1 MSKKILLVED
11 EALIAMSQAKVLKK
25 HEYEVVTAY
34 SGEKAIEAV
43 DSDPEISLIL
53 MDIDL
58 GKGMD
63 GTEAAQ
69 EILKKQELPIVF
81 LTSHSEKEYVD
92 RVKKITNYGYVLKSS
107 GEFVLVESINMAFHL
122 YEAHKELQNQ
132 KEDLQS
138 AIFQQEKAK
147 KAYQRIFNLTPAL
160 FCIAGTDGYFKEL
173 NPEWEKTLGYTL
185 EELKSKPLTDFIH
198 PDDIE
203 PTQHEIEKQTSG
215 SETAYFIN
223 RYYHKDGSYRYL
235 EWNALPSEEG
245 YLYASAKDVTEQIH
259 KDEELKKSEEKY
271 RLLFQYSNDAIFV
284 HEIGS
289 DKLPGRIIEVNEQA
303 CRLLQYSR
311 EELLQMSIIDIT
323 AEENQSLLRSRAKEL
338 VEKKHFTFVSE
349 DMRRDGVLIPV
360 EVSAYSYSEGG
371 RDFVVSS
378 IRDITER
385 KRLEKEL
392 KSNTDFMEDI
402 LDNMHDLVSLT
413 DLAGNFVFV
422 GKSHKILGY
431 EPIDLIGSNVMEI
444 VHPDD
449 YSYVEKE
456 FHNFLLSKENKKIEY
471 RCKRSDGSYLWFETV
486 GKILPDESGNPGNI
500 IFSTR
505 DISERKQIENA
516 LKESEKKYR
525 LITENASDMI
535 IQVDER
541 LRPIYIS
548 PSVAESLG
556 YTLEDIADAN
566 VLEFVP
572 PEDQKSL
579 AKLIEKKIE
588 KNEKKLVHSH
598 RIYTKSGELRWMET
612 RARLTYD
619 VKGRFKGAIYADRD
633 ITDIRKLEQVNEER
647 RQLLEAIL
655 EANPNAVFT
664 LDSKNRITEWNRE
677 AEKLLHY
684 TRKEVLGC
692 NIDEIVGRE
701 DDIVYEEV
709 LSFSKRTLSGEAV
722 PPTETVRFT
731 KEGKALPLIIAGSPI
746 IVDGT
751 FTGVVVT
758 YTDISRLKQKEKE
771 VETLLG
777 EKEQLLHEVHH
788 RIKNHMNTIYSIIS
802 LRASHIDNLQTRD
815 VLEEVQDKVNLMQ
828 NIYQSLYTGKDV
840 GTIRISSYLDPVI
853 HDIQS
858 AYIDNQTISIS
869 TDIQAIEVTSKQSFP
884 IGIIITELITNSIK
898 YAFDESGEGKIHIS
912 IHKDKENTDFLYI
925 EVADNGKG
933 IPPEIVENGEYGFG
947 LTLVEGYT
955 KQFDGTMSISTE
967 EGTTVRVVL
976 ELE

>member
-1 MSKKILLVED
+1 MGKKILLVED
-11 EALIAMSQAKVLKK
+11 EAILAMSEAKILEKNG
-25 HEYEVVTAY
+25 YEVVIAHN
-34 SGEKAIEAV
+34 GERAIRAV

-58 GKGMD
+58 GKGID

-69 EILKKQELPIVF
+69 KILKKQELPIVF

-92 RVKKITNYGYVLKSS
+92 RVKKITNYGYVLKNS

-122 YEAHKELQNQ
+122 YEAHKELKNQ
-132 KEDLQS
+132 KENLQA
-138 AIFQQEKAK
+138 AIFQQEKSK
-147 KAYQRIFNLTPAL
+147 NAYQRIFNLTPAL
-160 FCIAGTDGYFKEL
+160 FCVAGTDGYFKEL
-173 NPEWEKTLGYTL
+173 NPEWEKTLGYTI
-185 EELKSKPLTDFIH
+185 EELKSKPLSDFIH

-203 PTQHEIEKQTSG
+203 PTQHEIEKQTG
-215 SETAYFIN
+215 GGETAYFVN

-235 EWNALPSEEG
+235 EWNAMPSKEG
-245 YLYASAKDVTEQIH
+245 YLFASAKDVTEQIH

-271 RLLFQYSNDAIFV
+271 RLLFNYSNDAIFV
-284 HEIGS
+284 HEIGA

-311 EELLQMSIIDIT
+311 EELLQMSIKDIT
-323 AEENQSLLRSRAKEL
+323 AEEDQSLLRSRAKEL

-349 DMRRDGVLIPV
+349 DIRSDGVLIPV
-360 EVSAYSYSEGG
+360 EVSAFSYSEGG

-392 KSNTDFMEDI
+392 KAKTEFMEVI
-402 LDNMHDLVSLT
+402 LDNMHDLVALT
-413 DLAGNFVFV
+413 DPAGNFIFV
-422 GKSHKILGY
+422 GKSHEILGY

-456 FHNFLLSKENKKIEY
+456 FHNFLLSRQKKKIEY

-486 GKILPDESGNPGNI
+486 GKILPDESGKPGNI

-505 DISERKQIENA
+505 DISERKQMENA

-525 LITENASDMI
+525 FLTENASDLI
-535 IQVDER
+535 IQIDER
-541 LRPIYIS
+541 LRPTYIS

-566 VLEFVP
+566 VLEYVP

-579 AKLIEKKIE
+579 AELVEKKIN
-588 KNEKKLVHSH
+588 KNEKNLTYSH

-619 VKGRFKGAIYADRD
+619 AEGRFNGAIYADRD

-655 EANPNAVFT
+655 E
-664 LDSKNRITEWNRE
+664 
-677 AEKLLHY
+677 
-684 TRKEVLGC
+684 
-692 NIDEIVGRE
+692 
-701 DDIVYEEV
+701 
-709 LSFSKRTLSGEAV
+709 
-722 PPTETVRFT
+722 
-731 KEGKALPLIIAGSPI
+731 
-746 IVDGT
+746 
-751 FTGVVVT
+751 
-758 YTDISRLKQKEKE
+758 
-771 VETLLG
+771 
-777 EKEQLLHEVHH
+777 EKEQLIHEVHH

-802 LRASHIDNLQTRD
+802 LRASRIDNPHIRE
-815 VLEEVQDKVNLMQ
+815 VLEEVQDKINLMQ
-828 NIYQSLYTGKDV
+828 NIYQSLYTGEDV
-840 GTIRISSYLDPVI
+840 GTIRISSYLGPVI

-858 AYIDNQTISIS
+858 AYIDNQSISMS
-869 TDIQAIEVTSKQSFP
+869 TDIEEIHVTSKQSFP

-898 YAFDESGEGKIHIS
+898 YAFDESGEGKIDIS
-912 IHKDKENTDFLYI
+912 IHKDKENIKFLCI

-947 LTLVEGYT
+947 LTLVEGYA
-955 KQFDGTMSISTE
+955 KQFDGTMSISTDG
-967 EGTTVRVVL
+967 GTTVHVVL